1 MAGVWLIIQQLEEQL
16 GRRLRRLGEHN
27 DHGQELVQQDHERM
41 HHERMHHVQDQELG
55 RHELQLG
62 GHEQ

>member
-27 DHGQELVQQDHERM
+27 DHEQELVQQYHERR
-41 HHERMHHVQDQELG
+41 HHEQDQDRHGLQLG
-55 RHELQLG
+55 RHG
-62 GHEQ
+62 R